1 MVGIFVAIQ
10 IVVGLIQLTTASYYN
25 DGGKTL
31 KYIVFAP
38 WYMLV
43 YWMVN
48 TWTVV
53 LEFIPTVVKVWRRR
67 DGGMWKS
74 PERSTSLQGIRYAR
88 NGETP
93 GLRSRHT

>member
-10 IVVGLIQLTTASYYN
+10 MVVGVVQLTAASFYN

-31 KYIVFAP
+31 KYVIFAP

-53 LEFIPTVVKVWRRR
+53 RESFPTLRKVWHRR
-67 DGGMWKS
+67 GGGTWKS
-74 PERSTSLQGIRYAR
+74 PERSGSLQDLAATDR
-88 NGETP
+88 EE
-93 GLRSRHT
+93 SS